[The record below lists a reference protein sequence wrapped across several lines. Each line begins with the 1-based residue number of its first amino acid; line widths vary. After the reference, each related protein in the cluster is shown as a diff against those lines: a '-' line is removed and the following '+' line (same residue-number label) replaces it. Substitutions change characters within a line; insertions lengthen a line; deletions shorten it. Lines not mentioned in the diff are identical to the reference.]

1 MTIYSSIKTN
11 HIYQLRVSETRPNVH
26 ISIVKIC
33 YAVCNGC
40 FTYQIISLNILS
52 LLYVGI
58 LDQYQSI
65 HYRSR
70 RISTYRE
77 VPIWDLL
84 CLPFHQ
90 FFPLSKVIAYTDA
103 QPYLPI
109 NIANHQD
116 QLEKKLKFEICSRL
130 FKNLGYILVFMNWK
144 VSFECFTFGI
154 AYYCR
159 QLHFRWSYGSV
170 IVSIMINN
178 RFCSHNYASPIRF
191 WYRYK

>member
-1 MTIYSSIKTN
+1 MY
-11 HIYQLRVSETRPNVH
+11 L
-26 ISIVKIC
+26 
-33 YAVCNGC
+33 G
-40 FTYQIISLNILS
+40 TYYLW
-52 LLYVGI
+52 
-58 LDQYQSI
+58 DQYHSI
-65 HYRSR
+65 HYPSR
-70 RISTYRE
+70 IISIYRV
-77 VPIWDLL
+77 VPVWDLL

-90 FFPLSKVIAYTDA
+90 FFPLSKVITYIDA

-130 FKNLGYILVFMNWK
+130 FKNLGYIVMNWK

-159 QLHFRWSYGSV
+159 KLHFGWSYGSV